1 MEEKT
6 ISNGGNPLFYRVIG
20 KGKTVVLIHGFAE
33 DGSIWDKQVEVLKK
47 NHRLIIPDLP
57 GSGRSPIQK
66 DMSMEGLAASIH
78 EIILSESAIDDHKPI
93 MIGHS
98 MGGYITLAFAEKYRG
113 SLTAIGLVHSSAF
126 ADNEEKK
133 AARRK
138 SIEFIREHG
147 SALFIQQSTPNL
159 FSEKTRSEHPE
170 IVTELIE
177 KYTNFS
183 PESLVQYYDAMMA
196 RPDRTQIV
204 KEFQGPVLYIIGQH
218 DNAVPLQQSLQQ
230 CHMPILAYIHILRG
244 SGHMGMLE
252 EPALCTRFL
261 EKYLQECEIANL

>member
-1 MEEKT
+1 MEE
-6 ISNGGNPLFYRVIG
+6 
-20 KGKTVVLIHGFAE
+20 
-33 DGSIWDKQVEVLKK
+33 LKK
-47 NHRLIIPDLP
+47 NYRLIIPDIP
-57 GSGRSPIQK
+57 GSGLSANQK

-78 EIILSESAIDDHKPI
+78 ELMLNESAIGGQKPV

-98 MGGYITLAFAEKYRG
+98 MGGYITLAYAEKHPG
-113 SLTAIGLVHSSAF
+113 TLSAIGLVHSTAF

-138 SIEFIREHG
+138 SIDFIQEHG
-147 SALFIQQSTPNL
+147 AALFIEQSTPNL
-159 FSEKTRSEHPE
+159 FSEKTRKERPE
-170 IVTELIE
+170 IVREVIE
-177 KYTNFS
+177 KNTNFS
-183 PESLVQYYDAMMA
+183 AQSLVQYYDAMMA

-204 KEFQGPVLYIIGQH
+204 KEFRGPVLYIIGQH

-230 CHMPILAYIHILRG
+230 CHMPILAYIHILRD

-261 EKYLQECEIANL
+261 EKFLQESEIANP

>member
-6 ISNGGNPLFYRVIG
+6 INIGENPLYYRVIG
-20 KGKTVVLIHGFAE
+20 NGKTVFLIHGFGE
-33 DGSIWDKQVEVLKK
+33 EGSIWDNQVEALK
-47 NHRLIIPDLP
+47 NEYRLIIPDLP

-66 DMSMEGLAASIH
+66 DMSMEGLAESIH
-78 EIILSESAIDDHKPI
+78 EIIMNESPIAEQKPI

-98 MGGYITLAFAEKYRG
+98 MGGYITLAYAEKYRG

-147 SALFIQQSTPNL
+147 AVLFIQQTLPNL
-159 FSEKTRSEHPE
+159 FSEKTRTEKPQ
-170 IVTELIE
+170 IVEELIE
-177 KYTNFS
+177 KNTNFS
-183 PESLVQYYDAMMA
+183 AESLVQYYDAMMA

-204 KEFQGPVLYIIGQH
+204 KEFPGAVLYIIGQH
-218 DNAVPLQQSLQQ
+218 DNAIPLQQSLQQ
-230 CHMPILAYIHILRG
+230 CHMPIVGYIHILRD

-261 EKYLQECEIANL
+261 ENFLHESEIANP

>member
-1 MEEKT
+1 MQEKT
-6 ISNGGNPLFYRVIG
+6 ISIGGNLLYYRGIG
-20 KGKTVVLIHGFAE
+20 KGKTVIMIHGFGE
-33 DGSIWDKQVEVLKK
+33 EGSIWDSQVEVLK
-47 NHRLIIPDLP
+47 NEYRLIIPDLP

-66 DMSMEGLAASIH
+66 DMSMEGLATSIH
-78 EIILSESAIDDHKPI
+78 EIILNESPGHKPI

-98 MGGYITLAFAEKYRG
+98 MGGYITLAYAEKYRG

-147 SALFIQQSTPNL
+147 AALFIQQSTPNL
-159 FSEKTRSEHPE
+159 FSEKTRKERPE
-170 IVTELIE
+170 IVEELIE
-177 KYTNFS
+177 KNTNFS
-183 PESLVQYYDAMMA
+183 AESLVQYYNAMMA

-204 KEFQGPVLYIIGQH
+204 KEFPGPVLYVIGQQ

-230 CHMPILAYIHILRG
+230 CHMPVLAYIHILRD

-261 EKYLQECEIANL
+261 EKFLHESEIANP

>member
-6 ISNGGNPLFYRVIG
+6 ISIGGKPLYYWVIG
-20 KGKTVVLIHGFAE
+20 KGKTVILIHGFGE
-33 DGSIWDKQVEVLKK
+33 EGTIWDNQVEVLKK

-78 EIILSESAIDDHKPI
+78 EIILNESPGQKPI

-98 MGGYITLAFAEKYRG
+98 MGGYITLAYAEKYRG

-147 SALFIQQSTPNL
+147 AALFIQQSTPNL
-159 FSEKTRSEHPE
+159 FSEKTREERPE
-170 IVTELIE
+170 IVQELIE
-177 KYTNFS
+177 KNTNFS
-183 PESLVQYYDAMMA
+183 AESLVQYYDAMMA

-204 KEFQGPVLYIIGQH
+204 KEFAGPVLYIIGQH

-230 CHMPILAYIHILRG
+230 CHMPILGYIHVLRD

-252 EPALCTRFL
+252 EPALCSRFL
-261 EKYLQECEIANL
+261 ENFLHESEIANP

>member
-6 ISNGGNPLFYRVIG
+6 ISVGGNLLFYRVIG
-20 KGKTVVLIHGFAE
+20 KGKTVILVHGFAE
-33 DGSIWDKQVEVLKK
+33 EGSVWDNQVEILNKEY
-47 NHRLIIPDLP
+47 RLIIPDLP

-78 EIILSESAIDDHKPI
+78 EVLLNESAIGGHKPI

-98 MGGYITLAFAEKYRG
+98 MGGYITLAYAEKYRG
-113 SLTAIGLVHSSAF
+113 SLAAIGLVHSSAF

-138 SIEFIREHG
+138 SIDFIREHG
-147 SALFIQQSTPNL
+147 AALFIEQSTPNL
-159 FSEKTRSEHPE
+159 FSEKTRKESPE
-170 IVTELIE
+170 IVKALIE
-177 KYTNFS
+177 KNTNFS
-183 PESLVQYYDAMMA
+183 AESLVHYYDAMMA

-204 KEFQGPVLYIIGQH
+204 KEFPGPVLYIIGRH

-230 CHMPILAYIHILRG
+230 CHMPILAYIHILRD

-261 EKYLQECEIANL
+261 EKFLQESEIANP